1 MCYVECPNLEL
12 TASLR
17 KTLCVDL
24 CLSCG
29 VVFPWYV
36 FISVR
41 GQLVCG
47 MIPDCRQCLNH
58 GFGRRRL
65 RWRLLGP
72 NATRVLGK
80 TMRLKL
86 RSPQLVWV
94 VVCCLLQSR
103 RSWVLCGE
111 LGLRRP
117 AALFRLLIVIFS
129 CTSEMIATWFW

>member
-17 KTLCVDL
+17 DTLCVDL
-24 CLSCG
+24 GLSCG
-29 VVFPWYV
+29 VVFSWYV

-47 MIPDCRQCLNH
+47 VISDCRQGLDH
-58 GFGRRRL
+58 RFGWRRL

-72 NATRVLGK
+72 HATRVLGK

-86 RSPQLVWV
+86 RSPELVRV
-94 VVCCLLQSR
+94 IMCYLLQGR
-103 RSWVLCGE
+103 RSWILCGE

-117 AALFRLLIVIFS
+117 AALFRLLIFCETRQLSANSDV
-129 CTSEMIATWFW
+129 A